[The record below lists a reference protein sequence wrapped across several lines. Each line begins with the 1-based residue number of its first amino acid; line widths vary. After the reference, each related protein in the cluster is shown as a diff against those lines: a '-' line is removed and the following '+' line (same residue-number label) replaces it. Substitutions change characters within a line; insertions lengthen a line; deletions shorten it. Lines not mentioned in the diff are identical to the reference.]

1 MNVPHLYYAP
11 LVDFFDLCYSIFS
24 LLKSESFVLKYESLS
39 FDSNSIIVETLGS
52 DLQSANN
59 EERHG
64 LGASKQRYQV
74 QENQQTYD
82 DVVNNHHSMAR
93 ESFDDWRN
101 KQNQDVLLDDGKF
114 SKRSKVGN
122 NG

>member
-1 MNVPHLYYAP
+1 MLRSEMFLIIQNIQHHLELASTMMLLSCIPCGIDRLQHNP
-11 LVDFFDLCYSIFS
+11 LIH
-24 LLKSESFVLKYESLS
+24 
-39 FDSNSIIVETLGS
+39 

-64 LGASKQRYQV
+64 LPASKQRYQV
-74 QENQQTYD
+74 QENQQNYD

-101 KQNQDVLLDDGKF
+101 KQNQDGLLDDGKF
-114 SKRSKVGN
+114 SKRSKAGSN
-122 NG
+122 A

>member
-1 MNVPHLYYAP
+1 MFRSEMFVIIQNMQHHVELESTIMLSWIPFGIVRLQQNP
-11 LVDFFDLCYSIFS
+11 LIH
-24 LLKSESFVLKYESLS
+24 
-39 FDSNSIIVETLGS
+39 

>member
-1 MNVPHLYYAP
+1 MFLIIQNKHHHVELVSTIMLSCIPCGIVRLQHNP
-11 LVDFFDLCYSIFS
+11 LFH
-24 LLKSESFVLKYESLS
+24 
-39 FDSNSIIVETLGS
+39 

-64 LGASKQRYQV
+64 RPASKQRYQV

-82 DVVNNHHSMAR
+82 DVVNNHHSIAR

-101 KQNQDVLLDDGKF
+101 KQNQDGLLGDGKF
-114 SKRSKVGN
+114 SKRSKAGS